1 MVHPMTRR
9 LLALVA
15 AGALALG
22 VTPARAYVPEKTP
35 KRHLEASIRR
45 TMRLPP
51 VRPSRPGLLVLRGGR
66 PIITI
71 NADNAFQ
78 PASMLKLA
86 TTTAAMVRFGADHR
100 FVTRLVGGKPK
111 GGATGTVTLVGG
123 GDPTLATR
131 AYRHYNFFPK
141 PNDPVPVPVFST
153 ASPTIEQ
160 LAATIA
166 AAGVRRV
173 NGDLI
178 VDDTLF
184 DARRTQPGWIPDY
197 TRNDPDVAYI
207 SALTV
212 NEGYSDIKGDHL
224 FADPA
229 TGAGVALKTA
239 LGNIGVVVSGSVR
252 RGRAPAGAQEIA
264 RVSSPPLA
272 QIIAY
277 TNRYSI
283 NYDAELL
290 LKSLGASFGSG
301 GTTASGAAVVRATLT
316 QLGIATDGLSQRDGS
331 GLSTLNRATPR
342 MLGAILSWIL
352 TAKSREGEAL
362 RNSIPV
368 AGGPGTLFKR
378 MTKPP
383 TGGNLRGK
391 TGFIRHV
398 RGMAGWVTPPDGVP
412 LVYVAVFNDVP
423 RPLDLTSP
431 IDLIGLALALFG
443 SP

>member
-1 MVHPMTRR
+1 MTKRV
-9 LLALVA
+9 LALVA

-22 VTPARAYVPEKTP
+22 AAPAHAYVPEKTP

-51 VRPSRPGLLVLRGGR
+51 VRPSLPGFMVIRGGR
-66 PIITI
+66 PILTI
-71 NADNAFQ
+71 NADRTFL
-78 PASMLKLA
+78 PASLLKLA
-86 TTTAAMVRFGADHR
+86 TTTTAMLKFGVDHR
-100 FVTRLVGGKPK
+100 FTTRVVGGKPK
-111 GGATGTVTLVGG
+111 GGETGTVTLVGG

-131 AYRHYNFFPK
+131 AYRHSNFFPK
-141 PNDPVPVPVFST
+141 PNDPVPVPVFANS
-153 ASPTIEQ
+153 SPTIEQ
-160 LAATIA
+160 LAAAIA
-166 AAGVRRV
+166 SAGVRRV

-197 TRNDPDVAYI
+197 TRNDPDIAYI

-212 NEGYSDIKGDHL
+212 NEGYSDVKGDHL
-224 FADPA
+224 LPDPA

-239 LGNIGVVVSGSVR
+239 LEQIGVVVTGSVR
-252 RGRAPAGAQEIA
+252 RGRAPRGAAEIA
-264 RVSSPPLA
+264 RVSSPPLS
-272 QIIAY
+272 QIIGY

-283 NYDAELL
+283 NYDAELI
-290 LKSLGASFGSG
+290 LKSLGARFGG
-301 GTTASGAAVVRATLT
+301 AGTSPAGAAVVRATLAK
-316 QLGIATDGLSQRDGS
+316 LGIPLGGFTQIDGS

-342 MLGAILSWIL
+342 TLGAILEWIL
-352 TAKSREGEAL
+352 TKKGEEGEAL

-378 MTKPP
+378 MTQPP

-391 TGFIRHV
+391 TAFIRHV

-412 LVYVAVFNDVP
+412 LVYVALFNDVP

-431 IDLIGLALALFG
+431 LDLIGLALALFG

>member
-1 MVHPMTRR
+1 
-9 LLALVA
+9 
-15 AGALALG
+15 
-22 VTPARAYVPEKTP
+22 
-35 KRHLEASIRR
+35 
-45 TMRLPP
+45 
-51 VRPSRPGLLVLRGGR
+51 
-66 PIITI
+66 
-71 NADNAFQ
+71 
-78 PASMLKLA
+78 
-86 TTTAAMVRFGADHR
+86 
-100 FVTRLVGGKPK
+100 
-111 GGATGTVTLVGG
+111 VTLVGG

-131 AYRHYNFFPK
+131 AYRTNNFYPK
-141 PNDPVPVPVFST
+141 PNDPVPVPVFAT
-153 ASPTIEQ
+153 PPPTVEQ
-160 LAATIA
+160 LAAAIA

-212 NEGYSDIKGDHL
+212 NEGYSDVKGNHL

-229 TGAGVALKTA
+229 TGAGDALKTA
-239 LGNIGVVVSGSVR
+239 LSKIGVVVTGSVR
-252 RGRAPAGAQEIA
+252 RGRAPRGAAEIA
-264 RVSSPPLA
+264 RVLSPPLS
-272 QIIAY
+272 QIIGY

-290 LKSLGASFGSG
+290 LKSLGAGFGG
-301 GTTASGAAVVRATLT
+301 AGTTTGGAAVVRATLT
-316 QLGIATDGLSQRDGS
+316 QLGIPLDGFSQRDGS
-331 GLSTLNRATPR
+331 GLSTLNRVTPR
-342 MLGAILSWIL
+342 TLGAILGWIL
-352 TAKSREGEAL
+352 TAKTKEGEAL

-383 TGGNLRGK
+383 TGGNLHGK

-412 LVYVAVFNDVP
+412 LIYVVVFNQAP